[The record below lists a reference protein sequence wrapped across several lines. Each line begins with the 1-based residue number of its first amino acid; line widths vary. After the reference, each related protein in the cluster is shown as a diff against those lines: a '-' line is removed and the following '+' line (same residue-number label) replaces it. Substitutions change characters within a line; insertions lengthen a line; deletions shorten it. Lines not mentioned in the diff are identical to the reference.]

1 MTRNSRPNGR
11 LFSIITHFLYLA
23 VLFHNPILQQG
34 ACDTLLKNHD
44 EEMEFVMHKVINP
57 KIHYFGTSVVLISTI
72 NEDGTPNL
80 APMSSAW
87 WLNQSC
93 MLGMSSKSQTVQNMI
108 REGECVLNLPSIDL
122 IPAVDRL
129 TLLTGRNPVPESKAE
144 RGYKFE
150 ANKFGVAGLN
160 QLPSQLVQAPRVKEC
175 PVHLEARFVKLHP
188 FEEPSSLVAIEVHIE
203 KVHIEENLLIDGQS
217 NYIDPSKWNPMIMN
231 FCEYFGLSEQ
241 LSASKL
247 APVFGPH
254 SVESMKM

>member
-1 MTRNSRPNGR
+1 
-11 LFSIITHFLYLA
+11 
-23 VLFHNPILQQG
+23 
-34 ACDTLLKNHD
+34 
-44 EEMEFVMHKVINP
+44 MHKVINP

-129 TLLTGRNPVPESKAE
+129 TLLTGRNPVPESKAS

-150 ANKFGVAGLN
+150 ANKFGVAGLT
-160 QLPSQLVQAPRVKEC
+160 QVQSHVVQAPRVKEC
-175 PVHLEARFVKLHP
+175 PVHLEARLVKLHP
-188 FEEPSSLVAIEVHIE
+188 FEEPSSLVAIEVRIE
-203 KVHIEENLLIDGQS
+203 KVHIEDDLLMDLKS

-247 APVFGPH
+247 APVFGPGP
-254 SVESMKM
+254 VENMNKK